1 MLLFLYLMF
10 FCVLSLP
17 SAPTGLM
24 EAGELLRSVSVEVA
38 PSVVVVEQVH
48 RLDYF
53 CTGSVVRSVPN
64 DGTFILAQAE
74 ILDTYSDVRLRVH
87 FSDGLQ
93 ATAQVVLTRGQFCI
107 LRTEYNPRCKVIEL
121 DTKATDL
128 GYMMI
133 RAPFSR
139 STHFPVPTFLF
150 QSRLI
155 CTTFGDHAPTIR
167 GSCEYFMVV
176 CQYGDTSANGV
187 SRLVAGPVFSMAG
200 KVVGILVR
208 DNSDW
213 VDKSDPGEDP
223 RWVAEGFQFKTCM
236 SAQKFKNILWSL
248 FGECGWRKGRKR
260 ASDER
265 RKSLMRADKAKSKKR
280 KTST

>member
-1 MLLFLYLMF
+1 
-10 FCVLSLP
+10 
-17 SAPTGLM
+17 M

-53 CTGSVVRSVPN
+53 CTGSVVR
-64 DGTFILAQAE
+64 
-74 ILDTYSDVRLRVH
+74 LRVH

-93 ATAQVVLTRGQFCI
+93 APAQVVLTRGQFCI
-107 LRTEYNPRCKVIEL
+107 LHTEYNPRCKVIEL
-121 DTKATDL
+121 GTKATDL

-139 STHFPVPTFLF
+139 STHFPVPTLLF
-150 QSRLI
+150 QPSLI
-155 CTTFGDHAPTIR
+155 CTTFGDHAPTIIR

-187 SRLVAGPVFSMAG
+187 SRLAAGPVFSMAG